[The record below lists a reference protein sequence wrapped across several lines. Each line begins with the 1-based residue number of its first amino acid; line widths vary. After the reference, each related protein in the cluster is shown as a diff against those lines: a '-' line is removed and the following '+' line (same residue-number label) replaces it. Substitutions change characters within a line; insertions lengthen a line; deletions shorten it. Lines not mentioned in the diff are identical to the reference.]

1 MQPNSHTGRY
11 QIPVF
16 REVGCH
22 FTRLCSLLEQ
32 VLWAAGSRRRP
43 TWEREIRR
51 EKRAAASRDAGSERA
66 DASTQSSYSLRCCQ
80 ARCSLAAA
88 ACTACCCCRCS
99 INCCPQRLS
108 FRRRASE
115 IISHAISQAKSL
127 RDKFRAHYV
136 Q

>member
-43 TWEREIRR
+43 TWEREKLGERR
-51 EKRAAASRDAGSERA
+51 ERPPRETPAGSGRMRA
-66 DASTQSSYSLRCCQ
+66 RGAPIRCDAVRLVPHWPPL
-80 ARCSLAAA
+80 LAPFAA
-88 ACTACCCCRCS
+88 VAAVVL
-99 INCCPQRLS
+99 IAVHGGFLFAGEP
-108 FRRRASE
+108 
-115 IISHAISQAKSL
+115 AKS
-127 RDKFRAHYV
+127 
-136 Q
+136 